1 MVRRPRHNRGAVI
14 RRPRHNI
21 GRPRHNSEVGRVGRW
36 CGGYAR
42 GPPRLGPPYDVIHES
57 KSNPSR
63 KKRFWEMMAAARRR
77 GALWKGGTS
86 APTAG
91 EFIMTKH
98 VYDGRRLLLQ
108 LLLGVNLVIWGAC
121 PARADEPE

>member
-42 GPPRLGPPYDVIHES
+42 GPRRLDPPYDVIRES

-63 KKRFWEMMAAARRR
+63 KKRFCEMMASAHAR

-86 APTAG
+86 ASTTG
-91 EFIMTKH
+91 ESIMTRH
-98 VYDGRRLLLQ
+98 VNDDRRFWLQ
-108 LLLGVNLVIWGAC
+108 VLLGIALVIWGAC
-121 PARADEPE
+121 PARTDEP